1 MKKQKFQAPTGMH
14 DILPSDQVF
23 YRKVGRIAENLVD
36 FYGFEKIDTPI
47 VENAELFEKGTGLST
62 DVVQKQMYSFKTKG
76 GDYLALRPEFTPGVV
91 RAYIE
96 HGMMNLPQ
104 PLKLWYLGPLFRYER
119 PQAGRFRQFHQ
130 FGVEVI
136 GEGNPAI
143 DAQVIQI
150 FYNLLQELK
159 FRHLIVEVN
168 SIGDNQCR
176 PYYKKSISS
185 YFKYREQQLCLDCK
199 RRLRENPLRILDCK
213 EEKCQRI
220 INQAPQMVDYLCDQC
235 KTHFKKL
242 LEVLDDL
249 NLPYHLNPLLVRGL
263 DYYTKTVFE
272 IWDDTEGGKALGAM
286 VGGGR
291 YDSLVK
297 ILGGKDTSAC
307 GGAAGLE
314 RIISELKAR
323 GVKPLEPQSRIF
335 VAQLGDLAKRKTLGL
350 VENFRK
356 EGISIAESLG
366 KDSLKTQLN
375 RANKIGAEY
384 SLIIGQKEAL
394 DGTVIVRD
402 MHSGKQDIVRMEKV
416 AKEMQRRLK
425 K

>member
-1 MKKQKFQAPTGMH
+1 MH